1 MEQLVPSGTDG
12 PKEIKRTRFQILLSK
27 LTHNWMGTIGLV
39 MFIIVLVIAVFA
51 SRISPYDPYAV
62 INATTSDVM
71 GPPSAAHPL
80 GQDEAGKDVL
90 SEVFYGA
97 RVSLL
102 IGITASLIVVV
113 LGGFLG
119 TVAGYFSGSVD
130 TVIMRIVDAFLVVP
144 QLPLMLV
151 IIAVAG
157 RGLVNIVLVIGFLS
171 WTYMARIVRSQ
182 VLSIRERPFILRAR
196 AIGVGHTRIMFRHIL
211 PQVLPIILAQ
221 ATLDVSWAILTEA
234 TLSFLG
240 LGDPTLIS
248 WGGMLNR
255 AFLQGA
261 LMQGAWWFLFPPGLA
276 LAWVT
281 ISLTFLGNGLQEIV
295 NPRLKTHNLYNDR
308 KMVSIKE

>member
-12 PKEIKRTRFQILLSK
+12 PQEIKRTRFQILLSK

-39 MFIIVLVIAVFA
+39 MFVIVLVVAVFA
-51 SRISPYDPYAV
+51 SKISPYDPYAV
-62 INATTSDVM
+62 INATTIDVM
-71 GPPSAAHPL
+71 GSPSAAHPL
-80 GQDEAGKDVL
+80 GQDESGKDVL

-130 TVIMRIVDAFLVVP
+130 TVIMRIVDAILVVP

-295 NPRLKTHNLYNDR
+295 NPRLRTHNLYNDR
-308 KMVSIKE
+308 KMVSIKQ